1 MCTQH
6 LLKTPILDP
15 NLPLNSNIGS
25 ITSAMNDKHSSVKGT
40 QLVWL
45 QNFSDLRHSGSVGIL
60 GVWVLQGMVF
70 VLVFSYYDKKY
81 DHILDHLCHKLD
93 HWLLSYN
100 FRIWFWYSV
109 YDLGVNFLH
118 WLYLAHNMILLKL
131 EFTGLLLEPERQFS
145 FNTSPHIFQDQ

>member
-15 NLPLNSNIGS
+15 NLPLILKLVQSPALWMTNTHLLKEHSWFGFKISQTSDTQDQWAFWESEYYKVWALFWCLHIMIKNMTIFWIIS
-25 ITSAMNDKHSSVKGT
+25 FTNLITDYYHITSG
-40 QLVWL
+40 
-45 QNFSDLRHSGSVGIL
+45 
-60 GVWVLQGMVF
+60 
-70 VLVFSYYDKKY
+70 
-81 DHILDHLCHKLD
+81 
-93 HWLLSYN
+93 
-100 FRIWFWYSV
+100 FWYSV

-145 FNTSPHIFQDQ
+145 FNTSPHIFQGQ